1 MYLGNVFLLILN
13 LPLIPYFARLLA
25 VPRNILIPGII
36 FFSMIGVYLI
46 TFNNFDIN
54 AMILISVIALV
65 LRLFD
70 FPMAPLLLGF
80 ILGGLMEDNL
90 RRSLVI
96 YDGSLSFLWERPI
109 TLGIN
114 LVTIAFLTSP
124 IIQWLLSLRK
134 HDQSASPDAH

>member
-1 MYLGNVFLLILN
+1 
-13 LPLIPYFARLLA
+13 

-36 FFSMIGVYLI
+36 FFSVIGVYLI

-54 AMILISVIALV
+54 AMILISVIALM

-90 RRSLVI
+90 RRSLMN
-96 YDGSLSFLWERPI
+96 YNGSMSFLWERPI

-114 LVTIAFLTSP
+114 LLTLAFLASP
-124 IIQWLLSLRK
+124 VIQWLLGLRRRNR
-134 HDQSASPDAH
+134 SAVEQMP